1 MSLDYRSL
9 TRPLAIRALLV
20 AVGVLA
26 GAELAFLL
34 AFDDLPLVTIW
45 PPLGVLVAVL
55 ALSERRCWPAY
66 LGASFAACCVSQLLL
81 HNRTWAKGLTL
92 STAEVVAAIAAVGL
106 LRWGRPSSAFQSLT
120 QVLDFLFRAS
130 LGIALGAAVAGSA
143 LATTAPSEDFLQ
155 MALSWWLS
163 RTLGLILFGSLAMAW
178 ACDVQPAPPSSQILR
193 ALSGLIL
200 GCGIVWG
207 LCAVKG
213 NARLAIAYPLVF
225 VPLPAYA
232 AIMYSRK
239 TALAVVLIVGCL
251 GIYRTTRNAGV
262 IVQMCDSSRDQSIC
276 IQIFVAMTALSG
288 LAVATIVEERRAA
301 QRENRETLRLLWQ
314 ANQELESRV
323 EERTSRLEQA
333 SIEVM
338 EKRNLLAHASRVST
352 AGELA
357 AGIAHE
363 LNQPLYAINNY
374 ASGLQHCLENRAPEV
389 DIREVLADLRLE
401 TQRAAG
407 ILKRLRQFVKRTSY
421 KPKSVRLEGIVE
433 EALLLNRHE
442 LRQHGID
449 IAVACD
455 GELPAVRGDAIQLQ
469 QVLVNLLRNA
479 IESLLLV
486 PAGERRLTISLA
498 EAQGRLRVRVQDTG
512 AGFADQD
519 HARLFDPFY
528 TTKPEGMGIGLTIS
542 RSIVEA
548 HGGNLSAARVQPRG
562 AAFEFT
568 LPLASALHGSPD
580 GALPA
585 APIPQPHFALA
596 SPSRDYEPADLPD

>member
-1 MSLDYRSL
+1 MSLDLRGL
-9 TRPLAIRALLV
+9 ARPLAIRAPLV
-20 AVGVLA
+20 AAGAFV

-34 AFDDLPLVTIW
+34 RFADLPLAAIW
-45 PPLGVLVAVL
+45 PPLGILVAAL

-66 LGASFAACCVSQLLL
+66 LGASFAACWLSQLL
-81 HNRTWAKGLTL
+81 HERDWVTGLSL
-92 STAEVVAAIAAVGL
+92 SAAELVAAVAAVSL
-106 LRWGRPSSAFQSLT
+106 IRWRRSSEAPFQSLA
-120 QVLDFLFRAS
+120 QVLDFLFRAA
-130 LGIALGAAVAGSA
+130 LGTALGAAVAGLA
-143 LATTAPSEDFLQ
+143 LATAVPGEDFLQ
-155 MALSWWLS
+155 LALSWWLS
-163 RTLGLILFGSLAMAW
+163 RVLGIILFGSLVIAW
-178 ACDVQPAPPSSQILR
+178 LCDEQPAPPSSQMLR

-200 GCGIVWG
+200 GCGAVWG
-207 LCAVKG
+207 LCAAKG
-213 NARLAIAYPLVF
+213 SARLALAYPLVF

-251 GIYRTTRNAGV
+251 GIYRTSHNAGV
-262 IVQMCDSSRDQSIC
+262 IVQMCDTSRDQSIC

-301 QRENRETLRLLWQ
+301 QRENRNVLRLLWQ

-323 EERTSRLEQA
+323 EERTSRLEHA
-333 SIEVM
+333 SIELI

-407 ILKRLRQFVKRTSY
+407 ILKRLRQFVKGTSY
-421 KPKSVRLEGIVE
+421 KPQSVRLESIVE

-442 LRQHGID
+442 LRQQGID
-449 IAVACD
+449 VAVERGSA
-455 GELPAVRGDAIQLQ
+455 LPAVRGDAIQLQ

-486 PAGERRLTISLA
+486 PIGERRLTIGLGA
-498 EAQGRLRVRVQDTG
+498 AQGWLRVRVQDSG

-519 HARLFDPFY
+519 QPRLFDPFY

-548 HGGNLSAARVQPRG
+548 HGGSLSAARVEPRG

-568 LPLASALHGSPD
+568 LPLVPAPRGSPD
-580 GALPA
+580 EASPA
-585 APIPQPHFALA
+585 APIPQPHFAL
-596 SPSRDYEPADLPD
+596 SPAVHHERADLPG